1 MTALARLKDD
11 PSRKHGTIKILF
23 SPDEEIGTGSEA
35 VDLTRVG
42 AEFAYTVDGGETGG
56 LDTECFNA
64 AGGTIII
71 TGYNV
76 HPGTAFGKMHN
87 SLRLIPE
94 IMVLFPDEQAPETT
108 KGYQA
113 YYHPVGISGRV
124 GQTGL
129 KFILRSFNAT
139 ELDVLIAHVQE
150 GVEKIQQ
157 GHPEYKIDLE
167 ISKSYKN
174 MKEILDQH
182 PKIVDI
188 AKRAINQTGL
198 QVVENPIRGGTDGAR
213 FSFRGMP
220 TPNIFT
226 GGYNFHSKKEFVSV
240 FGMNKA
246 VETILTII
254 SLVIK
259 IEK

>member
-1 MTALARLKDD
+1 
-11 PSRKHGTIKILF
+11 IKILF
-23 SPDEEIGTGSEA
+23 TPDEEIGKGPDA
-35 VDLTRVG
+35 VDLARVG

-56 LDTECFNA
+56 LETECFNA
-64 AGGTIII
+64 AEGTIII

-76 HPGTAFGKMHN
+76 HPGTAYGKMHN

-94 IMVLFPDEQAPETT
+94 IMALFPDEQAPETT
-108 KGYQA
+108 KEHQA

-124 GQTGL
+124 GQSGL
-129 KFILRSFNAT
+129 KFLLRSFDAT
-139 ELDVLIAHVQE
+139 ELDALIAHVQK

-157 GHPEYKIDLE
+157 GHPEYKIALE
-167 ISKSYKN
+167 ISKSYRN
-174 MKEILDQH
+174 MKEILDQY
-182 PKIVDI
+182 PKVVDI
-188 AKRAINQTGL
+188 AKQAILQTGL

-240 FGMNKA
+240 LGMNKA
-246 VETILTII
+246 VETILNII
-254 SLVIK
+254 SLVIE